1 MSWKELFRQRVA
13 VKILSGGHN
22 LSKVALPTPIVNA
35 SIAKGDKP
43 GEVFTYTAFGGKL
56 AWKLAGV
63 EWEESATRNAGK
75 AAGGA
80 IAGTIV
86 AGPLGG
92 IAGAAVGGRRKD
104 TSKAYVYLVGEDGV
118 EHALH
123 IHCDQKQY
131 VMISAMLGN

>member
-1 MSWKELFRQRVA
+1 MSWKSMFRQRITLD
-13 VKILSGGHN
+13 ILSGGHVLTDKHIPVPIRNAN
-22 LSKVALPTPIVNA
+22 LV
-35 SIAKGDKP
+35 KGDKP
-43 GEVFTYTAFGGKL
+43 GEVITELPFADKKRWQLARIEWAQSGKR
-56 AWKLAGV
+56 
-63 EWEESATRNAGK
+63 SAGK

-123 IHCDQKQY
+123 IRCDQKQY
-131 VMISAMLGN
+131 VMISAMLG